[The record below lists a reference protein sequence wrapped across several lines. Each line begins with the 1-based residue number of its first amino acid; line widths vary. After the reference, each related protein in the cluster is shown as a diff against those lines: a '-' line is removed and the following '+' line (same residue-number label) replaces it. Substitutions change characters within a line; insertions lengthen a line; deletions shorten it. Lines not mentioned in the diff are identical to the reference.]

1 MKRMTSRTQGARRFV
16 LAVGGSMAWLAAC
29 SFQDFSSLDG
39 GDDSGTGDGDGD
51 GDGDTGSGGRTNTS
65 SGGRSG
71 NEGGESSGGQG
82 ETGDGDGDMGGMGGA
97 PEPELLNPSFE
108 TGSTLNWE
116 VSPSSAIASRHVYV
130 QFPTGEVP
138 APDGNYELAF
148 WHATDSYDLVVSQ
161 KLTGLSDG
169 TYTFSGYFS
178 RGANLLVTMFAKNC
192 SAKDPTPK
200 EIPSTDPSSFT
211 RFSLTGIEV
220 KGGSCEVGITVEGGP
235 NDWMNADLFALTRE

>member
-1 MKRMTSRTQGARRFV
+1 MKRMTSRTQGVRFIV

-39 GDDSGTGDGDGD
+39 GGDGSGDGDGD
-51 GDGDTGSGGRTNTS
+51 GDSGSGGRTGTS
-65 SGGRSG
+65 SGGRSSSD
-71 NEGGESSGGQG
+71 GGASSGGKS
-82 ETGDGDGDMGGMGGA
+82 EAGDGDGDMGGMGMGGA

-116 VSPSSAIASRHVYV
+116 VSPASAISSRHVYV

-148 WHATDSYDLVVSQ
+148 WHATDSYDVIVSQ

-178 RGANLLVTMFAKNC
+178 RGANLFVTMFAKNC
-192 SAKDPTPK
+192 SAKDPPPK
-200 EIPSTDPSSFT
+200 EIPTTEPTSFT
-211 RFSLTGIEV
+211 RFSLTDIEV

-235 NDWMNADLFALTRE
+235 NDWLNADLFALTRE